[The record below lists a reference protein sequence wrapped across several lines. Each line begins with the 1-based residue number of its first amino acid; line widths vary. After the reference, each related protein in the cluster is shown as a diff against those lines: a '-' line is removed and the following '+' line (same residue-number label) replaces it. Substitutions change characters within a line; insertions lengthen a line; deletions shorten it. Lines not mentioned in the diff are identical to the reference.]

1 MLLFSHPVMSDSLR
15 PHELQD
21 TRPPC
26 PSPSSEVC
34 PSSCPLHQWCHPAI
48 LSSNTLFSF
57 CFQSFPASGTFPVN
71 QLFISGDQ
79 NTGASAS
86 ATIHEYS
93 GFFFFSF
100 RLTGL
105 ISLLSKGLS
114 GVFSSS
120 KASILWHFA
129 FFTVQLSHP
138 YVTTGKTITLTIRT
152 FVSRV
157 TSLLFSTLSRFVIA
171 FLPNFMA
178 AVTTCTD
185 FRAQEE
191 ICHYFLLFPY
201 ACHEVMGPDT
211 MILVVLIFSFK
222 LALSLSSF
230 TLIKRLFSS
239 SSVSY

>member
-34 PSSCPLHQWCHPAI
+34 PSSCSLHQWCHPAI

-86 ATIHEYS
+86 ASVLQRVFRIDIPPL
-93 GFFFFSF
+93 

-105 ISLLSKGLS
+105 ISLLSKG
-114 GVFSSS
+114 FSEFSP
-120 KASILWHFA
+120 APQFESIN
-129 FFTVQLSHP
+129 S
-138 YVTTGKTITLTIRT
+138 
-152 FVSRV
+152 
-157 TSLLFSTLSRFVIA
+157 
-171 FLPNFMA
+171 
-178 AVTTCTD
+178 
-185 FRAQEE
+185 
-191 ICHYFLLFPY
+191 
-201 ACHEVMGPDT
+201 
-211 MILVVLIFSFK
+211 
-222 LALSLSSF
+222 LALCLLYSSHNR
-230 TLIKRLFSS
+230 TWPLGIP
-239 SSVSY
+239 

>member
-48 LSSNTLFSF
+48 LSPNTLFSF

-93 GFFFFSF
+93 GFFFFF
-100 RLTGL
+100 VQIDWFDLLAVQGTLR
-105 ISLLSKGLS
+105 SLLQFKGINS
-114 GVFSSS
+114 
-120 KASILWHFA
+120 
-129 FFTVQLSHP
+129 
-138 YVTTGKTITLTIRT
+138 
-152 FVSRV
+152 
-157 TSLLFSTLSRFVIA
+157 
-171 FLPNFMA
+171 
-178 AVTTCTD
+178 
-185 FRAQEE
+185 
-191 ICHYFLLFPY
+191 
-201 ACHEVMGPDT
+201 
-211 MILVVLIFSFK
+211 
-222 LALSLSSF
+222 LALCLFYSSAL
-230 TLIKRLFSS
+230 TSICDHWEDYNLDYTDLCQQGN
-239 SSVSY
+239 VSAFQHTV